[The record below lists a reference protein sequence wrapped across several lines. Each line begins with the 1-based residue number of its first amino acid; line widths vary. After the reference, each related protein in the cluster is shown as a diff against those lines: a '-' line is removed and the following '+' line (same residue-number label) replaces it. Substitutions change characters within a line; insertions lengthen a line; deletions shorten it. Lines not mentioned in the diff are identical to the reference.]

1 MTKEWCFCTPDLA
14 FVCIEAESG
23 FASMFHNC
31 FQVGIMVNKVI
42 SIINDDVI
50 GDASY
55 AREVTEGLIDLLLEN
70 VLGADQTKGEMQE
83 SVTTTG

>member
-31 FQVGIMVNKVI
+31 FQVGIMVN
-42 SIINDDVI
+42 DVI